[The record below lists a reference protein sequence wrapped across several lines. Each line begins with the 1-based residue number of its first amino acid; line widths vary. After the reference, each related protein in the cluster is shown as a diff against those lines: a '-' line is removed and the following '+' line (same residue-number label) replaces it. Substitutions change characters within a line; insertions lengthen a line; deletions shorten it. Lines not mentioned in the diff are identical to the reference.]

1 MDKLL
6 KDLLNRRK
14 KSNIKWE
21 KKKLEDLFWFYN
33 R

>member
-21 KKKLEDLFWFYN
+21 KKKTRGFVLVL
-33 R
+33 